1 MLTYVTFF
9 VILYLGGENNLN
21 ERIKSLR
28 KELGLSQ
35 EKFGE
40 KIGVTKAAVSRMESA
55 TYQVTDSMTK
65 LICSEFNVSEEW
77 LRKGNGEMFIEP
89 SGMTLDEYAKSRN
102 LTDVEFEIIRAY
114 MELPEDFR
122 KMAMEK
128 LATIFERHRKA
139 NPTDFWAE
147 APETSAE
154 LEKAYP
160 VDGPSKKTDEVG

>member
-1 MLTYVTFF
+1 MK
-9 VILYLGGENNLN
+9 
-21 ERIKSLR
+21 ERIKELR
-28 KELGLSQ
+28 KKLGLNQVEFSKQINVGASTLAMFETGDRIPKDIHVSQ
-35 EKFGE
+35 
-40 KIGVTKAAVSRMESA
+40 
-55 TYQVTDSMTK
+55 
-65 LICSEFNVSEEW
+65 ICAIFNVNEEW
-77 LRKGNGEMFIEP
+77 LREGIGEIFLKP

-128 LATIFERHRKA
+128 LAAIFERHRKA

>member
-1 MLTYVTFF
+1 MNLT
-9 VILYLGGENNLN
+9 IG
-21 ERIKSLR
+21 ERIKEVR
-28 KELGLSQ
+28 KTLDLNQ
-35 EKFGE
+35 TVFGS
-40 KIGVTKAAVSRMESA
+40 KIGLKQAAIGLYENNQR
-55 TYQVTDSMTK
+55 T
-65 LICSEFNVSEEW
+65 VSERSISDICREFDVNETW
-77 LRKGNGEMFIEP
+77 LRDGTGNMFNEP
-89 SGMTLDEYAKSRN
+89 DSISLDEYARTRN

-128 LATIFERHRKA
+128 LAAIFERHRKA

>member
-1 MLTYVTFF
+1 MT
-9 VILYLGGENNLN
+9 IG
-21 ERIKSLR
+21 ERIKEVR
-28 KELGLSQ
+28 KTLDLNQ
-35 EKFGE
+35 TVFGS
-40 KIGVTKAAVSRMESA
+40 KIGLKQAAIGLYENNQR
-55 TYQVTDSMTK
+55 T
-65 LICSEFNVSEEW
+65 VSERSISDICREFDVNETW
-77 LRKGNGEMFIEP
+77 LRDGTGNMFNEP
-89 SGMTLDEYAKSRN
+89 DSISLDEYARTRN

-128 LATIFERHRKA
+128 LAAIFERHRKA

-160 VDGPSKKTDEVG
+160 VDGPSKNTDEVG